1 MSFNSIYRKKTAIE
15 EQWEQQQAF
24 ELTSVEQET
33 YERYF
38 YGTEHWNYFTNDE
51 DLGPVILSIKQETLN
66 NRDQFRI
73 LVRAI
78 SYTVHG
84 LIPASCVF
92 ADRYHFNMKLKFFDK
107 RKTKLI

>member
-1 MSFNSIYRKKTAIE
+1 MHCKKFVSFRYYSSSRKKSAIE
-15 EQWEQQQAF
+15 EQWDMQQGF

-33 YERYF
+33 YEKYF
-38 YGTEHWNYFTNDE
+38 YSTEHWNYFTNDE
-51 DLGPVILSIKQETLN
+51 DLGPVILSIKQENLN
-66 NRDQFRI
+66 GRDQFRI

-92 ADRYHFNMKLKFFDK
+92 ADR
-107 RKTKLI
+107 

>member
-1 MSFNSIYRKKTAIE
+1 MH
-15 EQWEQQQAF
+15 QGF

-33 YERYF
+33 YEKYF
-38 YGTEHWNYFTNDE
+38 YSTGENYFHWNYHNALIIIFVSLQVEHWNYFTNDE
-51 DLGPVILSIKQETLN
+51 DLGPVILSIKQENLN
-66 NRDQFRI
+66 GRDQFRI

-92 ADRYHFNMKLKFFDK
+92 ADR
-107 RKTKLI
+107 